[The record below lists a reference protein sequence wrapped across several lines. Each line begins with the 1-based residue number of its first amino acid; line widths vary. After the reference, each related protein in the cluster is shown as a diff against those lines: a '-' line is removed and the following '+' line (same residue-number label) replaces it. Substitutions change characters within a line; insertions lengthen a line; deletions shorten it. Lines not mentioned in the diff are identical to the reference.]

1 MSLKTTDPFYLA
13 TYVELL
19 DGPTPITYKIN
30 ESKDQVRVTNSVS
43 GPIVISEIKHFETEQ
58 LGDATQLKF
67 SFDTTSPIPLSASM
81 TFTIFAALEVA
92 DDAVIM
98 MNGKI
103 LPDRVINTE
112 AK

>member
-43 GPIVISEIKHFETEQ
+43 GPITISEIKHFETE
-58 LGDATQLKF
+58 
-67 SFDTTSPIPLSASM
+67 
-81 TFTIFAALEVA
+81 
-92 DDAVIM
+92 
-98 MNGKI
+98 
-103 LPDRVINTE
+103 
-112 AK
+112 